1 MMKKPIALI
10 ILDGYGLAAKGNC
23 NAVCQASTPVM
34 DRLMAECPWQPI
46 RCSGLDVGLPD
57 GQMGNSEVGHTNIG
71 AGRVVYQELT
81 RITKEIQDGTFF
93 ENPELVSACQKAK
106 EQGGSVHLM
115 GLLSDGGVH
124 SHITHLYALLE
135 LCKRQQVE
143 KVYAH
148 CFLDGRDVPPSS
160 GLSYV
165 KALQEEM
172 EKIGVGQIATIS
184 GRYYVMDRDRHWDR
198 VQPAYEA
205 MVLGKGPFFADPV
218 QAVEKSYEQGETDEF
233 MKPVVCCKDA
243 GICHRDSVIFY
254 NFRPDRAREI
264 TRTLTDPEFDGFVRE
279 GGLVA
284 PYYVCFTQY
293 DAAMPGVQVAFKPQV
308 LENIL
313 GQVVSEA
320 GMTQLRIAETEKY
333 AHVTFFFNGGEER
346 VFPGED
352 RVLIESPKVATF
364 DMKPEMSAYEVT
376 DAVCS
381 RIESGKYDLI
391 VLNFANCDM
400 VGHTGV
406 LPAAI
411 QAVEAVDT
419 CLGRVLASL
428 EKMGGA
434 ALVTADHGNAEQM
447 VCPDGTP
454 FTAHTTN
461 EVPLILVGKKA
472 GLKEG
477 GRLCDIAPT
486 LLSMLG
492 LKKPGEMTGES
503 LLTEA

>member
-1 MMKKPIALI
+1 MSNQVIIKDAVKRYGDFTALNGVSLDIREGEFFTLLGPSGCGKTTLLRMIA
-10 ILDGYGLAAKGNC
+10 GF
-23 NAVCQASTPVM
+23 
-34 DRLMAECPWQPI
+34 
-46 RCSGLDVGLPD
+46 
-57 GQMGNSEVGHTNIG
+57 NSIEGG
-71 AGRVVYQELT
+71 DFYFGDK
-81 RITKEIQDGTFF
+81 RI
-93 ENPELVSACQKAK
+93 N
-106 EQGGSVHLM
+106 
-115 GLLSDGGVH
+115 
-124 SHITHLYALLE
+124 
-135 LCKRQQVE
+135 
-143 KVYAH
+143 
-148 CFLDGRDVPPSS
+148 DVPAHKRDIGMVFQNYAIFPHMTVRDNVAF
-160 GLSYV
+160 GLKNRKES
-165 KALQEEM
+165 KE
-172 EKIGVGQIATIS
+172 TI
-184 GRYYVMDRDRHWDR
+184 
-198 VQPAYEA
+198 Q
-205 MVLGKGPFFADPV
+205 K
-218 QAVEKSYEQGETDEF
+218 ETDEF

-243 GICHRDSVIFY
+243 GISHRDSVIFY

-447 VCPDGTP
+447 VGPDGTP

-492 LKKPGEMTGES
+492 LEKPEEMTGQS
-503 LLTEA
+503 LLTAE